1 MKRFPPRLKS
11 LPGILLPGILF
22 PVYLIIMTSCG
33 GGEARVGLASYN
45 LNDPYIYTFARQI
58 EEFSR
63 DRFRLTS
70 RNAQNS
76 QMLQNEQIEE
86 MLAEEVNL
94 LIINPVDRLGT
105 YPIIRQLKNRNIPVI
120 FFNREPLLE
129 DLMLWDKAF
138 YVGARAEQSGQ
149 LQAAL
154 VMELFGDNPDK
165 LNRYDRNGD
174 NRIQAVILKGEQGH
188 QDAEIRTAEVVRAF
202 ENRRF
207 HLDILVTEVANWN
220 EIQAYEKMDS
230 ILNRFDRRI
239 EVILSNNDAMA
250 LGAISRLRENN
261 WFTDTNGNGMIDAD
275 DEGWIPVVGIDG
287 LDRAVEQIEKGYL
300 YGTVL
305 NDSREQAR
313 AIVDLARF
321 VLEQKD
327 LEGLDYPVENGKY
340 IWIDYQVFLLNR

>member
-1 MKRFPPRLKS
+1 MKKTSPSRLWAFRFIPA
-11 LPGILLPGILF
+11 LLPLLLL
-22 PVYLIIMTSCG
+22 PASCG
-33 GGEARVGLASYN
+33 GSEDRVGLASYN

-63 DRFRLTS
+63 DHFRLTS

-86 MLAEEVNL
+86 MVAEGVDL

-105 YPIIRQLKNRNIPVI
+105 YPIIRQLKNRHIPVI
-120 FFNREPLLE
+120 FFNREPLLK
-129 DLMLWDKAF
+129 DLLLWDKAY

-154 VMELFGDNPDK
+154 VMELFGGDPDR

-202 ENRRF
+202 ENQRF
-207 HLDILVTEVANWN
+207 NLDILVTEVANWN
-220 EIQAYEKMDS
+220 EMESYEKMDP
-230 ILNRFDRRI
+230 ILNRFGREI

-250 LGAISRLRENN
+250 LGAISRLREHN
-261 WFTDTNGNGMIDAD
+261 WFNDTNGNGRIDAE

-313 AIVDLARF
+313 AIVELARF
-321 VLEQKD
+321 ILGGRNLED
-327 LEGLDYPVENGKY
+327 LDYPMEQDKY

>member
-1 MKRFPPRLKS
+1 MNRFSPSSRPPGWWIIPGFLS
-11 LPGILLPGILF
+11 LLLF
-22 PVYLIIMTSCG
+22 FSCG
-33 GGEARVGLASYN
+33 GKEDRVGLASYN
-45 LNDPYIYTFARQI
+45 LNDPYIYTFAEQI
-58 EEFSR
+58 EEFSQNQ
-63 DRFRLTS
+63 FRLTS

-86 MLAEEVNL
+86 MIAEGVNL
-94 LIINPVDRLGT
+94 LIINPVDRLGS

-154 VMELFGDNPDK
+154 VMELFGDNPDA
-165 LNRYDRNGD
+165 LNRFDRNGD

-207 HLDILVTEVANWN
+207 NLDILVTEVANWN
-220 EIQAYEKMDS
+220 ELQAYEKMDP
-230 ILNRFDRRI
+230 ILNRFGREI

-250 LGAISRLRENN
+250 LGAISRLREHN
-261 WFTDTNGNGMIDAD
+261 WFIDTNGNGRIDAE

-287 LDRAVEQIEKGYL
+287 LDRAVEQIEKGFL

-305 NDSREQAR
+305 NDSREQAK
-313 AIVDLARF
+313 AIVDLAR
-321 VLEQKD
+321 LL
-327 LEGLDYPVENGKY
+327 LEGEEPDRLDYPMEGEKY